1 MSRLLRVLVV
11 VSMIPMVLACSRSKE
26 AGDRSAEVTAAKK
39 EVVKQTVP
47 ASCDNLVPPA
57 ISQFP
62 AGFDYPQSATT
73 LKGWVVPGGGDRMRY
88 HAYCVFAGLN
98 QLTNAT
104 PTWRTWG
111 TSTQAFP
118 FQYNPWQKSATEGA
132 GEQAPRPSTLNAKN
146 FANAA
151 VAVGGINNPAP
162 IYDAGAVPVIR
173 DNPRYKPCLQ
183 RVPNTNYQT
192 LKDGVNFESNGDI
205 MVATVSYNK
214 AALDN
219 ILGTSLYNAAYLDS
233 KLPPTASSPS
243 TTIPPMPPN
252 SIVLKVMLW
261 PVNGGGSTWTAVT
274 ALPIWD
280 WDANKPGSS
289 SDNQYAG
296 YEMQNFWRRAVAISS
311 GPVTTA
317 EQKRVQFLFGVLD
330 SNGNPMGPNTYN
342 DAQLVGLDRFYSK
355 KYTDGDLAA
364 LSDCDRAILDASA
377 YWTYKRAFQAGDSLA
392 LIAMHVIT
400 KEQPDWTFQSAWW
413 HPDALACP
421 TATSRYCSDRPNTVP
436 GGVTTYKNYMITT
449 TYGTTQNAGNR
460 NYYSP
465 PGTKGPI
472 WPVAYNPYIELAA
485 SHPITTNCMNCHHRA
500 AWPPTTPGTKPDK
513 GRVSTYLQTSP
524 PNPNALEVYQT
535 NNAVFNGLLMVDS
548 MWAISDRGGYPTPG
562 QAESAK
568 APQQ

>member
-219 ILGTSLYNAAYLDS
+219 ITRVSALELGGYGIRVNSVNPTVVMTPMSAWYWGRPDIEGPFLEAMPLHKWATEDDIAA
-233 KLPPTASSPS
+233 P
-243 TTIPPMPPN
+243 
-252 SIVLKVMLW
+252 IVFLLGDGAGMISGV
-261 PVNGGGSTWTAVT
+261 S
-274 ALPIWD
+274 LPID
-280 WDANKPGSS
+280 
-289 SDNQYAG
+289 
-296 YEMQNFWRRAVAISS
+296 
-311 GPVTTA
+311 
-317 EQKRVQFLFGVLD
+317 
-330 SNGNPMGPNTYN
+330 
-342 DAQLVGLDRFYSK
+342 
-355 KYTDGDLAA
+355 
-364 LSDCDRAILDASA
+364 
-377 YWTYKRAFQAGDSLA
+377 
-392 LIAMHVIT
+392 
-400 KEQPDWTFQSAWW
+400 
-413 HPDALACP
+413 
-421 TATSRYCSDRPNTVP
+421 
-436 GGVTTYKNYMITT
+436 
-449 TYGTTQNAGNR
+449 
-460 NYYSP
+460 
-465 PGTKGPI
+465 
-472 WPVAYNPYIELAA
+472 
-485 SHPITTNCMNCHHRA
+485 
-500 AWPPTTPGTKPDK
+500 
-513 GRVSTYLQTSP
+513 
-524 PNPNALEVYQT
+524 
-535 NNAVFNGLLMVDS
+535 
-548 MWAISDRGGYPTPG
+548 GGY
-562 QAESAK
+562 SSR
-568 APQQ
+568 